1 PLSSPPRLNDDHPSR
16 IHPVVPGQELP
27 PYPPLH
33 RRKLL
38 WQRDRPPHQHV
49 SEVPPKHL
57 LIFPSPPPIE
67 IVTCIQPSP
76 PRPLRVAKHL
86 ERILSCVPSAE
97 VRTKATVLVPR
108 HGYAPPRCSNVCMR
122 ETFHSPMR
130 S

>member
-49 SEVPPKHL
+49 SEVRPKHL

-86 ERILSCVPSAE
+86 ERILEVMIPQIDLVNVDPSRPRDPSTRRH
-97 VRTKATVLVPR
+97 VRLDLLDMLE
-108 HGYAPPRCSNVCMR
+108 H
-122 ETFHSPMR
+122 
-130 S
+130 